1 MQQGAGSKQAG
12 GRAEGGREQQT
23 AGGRVG
29 GEKEDSRGEER
40 GEREGRRSKAGQRGE
55 EDRERQGRQAGAR
68 RGTRQGREQGRSVHK
83 QSVLLVM
90 AASCL
95 AVLGL
100 AVLAGGGQSL
110 TVDNT
115 KVRLDTNGNGIN
127 AHDGHILIDGN
138 GTYWLFGT
146 RYPDCLESQ
155 DHCGWGMGPLWPN
168 GTSRDPS

>member
-1 MQQGAGSKQAG
+1 M
-12 GRAEGGREQQT
+12 
-23 AGGRVG
+23 
-29 GEKEDSRGEER
+29 
-40 GEREGRRSKAGQRGE
+40 
-55 EDRERQGRQAGAR
+55 
-68 RGTRQGREQGRSVHK
+68 
-83 QSVLLVM
+83 
-90 AASCL
+90 
-95 AVLGL
+95 LGL

-168 GTSRDPS
+168 GTSRDPSWGSWGDHDFAACARRPPPPAAAAPRAAVPSLRRREHSRHIRMPPPAGCLTPRWRKGRWRRAGSGV